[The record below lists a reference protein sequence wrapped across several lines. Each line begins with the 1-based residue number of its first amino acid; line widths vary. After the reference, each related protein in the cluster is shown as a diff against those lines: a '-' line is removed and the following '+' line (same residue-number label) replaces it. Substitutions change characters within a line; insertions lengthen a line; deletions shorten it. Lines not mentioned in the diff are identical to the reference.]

1 MGSIRVRA
9 LTARRNFTFSI
20 RFFFTNDGLP
30 HILVAEFGEPVVALY
45 DGAAHQEDVED
56 VDEEEAEGEVERVHE
71 DFAEELDFE
80 TQSIQL
86 L

>member
-30 HILVAEFGEPVVALY
+30 HVLVAEFGEPVVALH
-45 DGAAHQEDVED
+45 DGAAHQEEVED
-56 VDEEEAEGEVERVHE
+56 VDEEEAEGEVECVHE

-80 TQSIQL
+80 PQSVQL
-86 L
+86 F